1 MLCRLRILVVAAL
14 AAVMLVAG
22 AASIQ
27 AQTVTPC
34 MGGCDTSAM
43 PTAYDPAA
51 MWATYGYPQFSGGV
65 WWYNVDGQWWYTC
78 DYDGLRHL
86 CPSDY

>member
-1 MLCRLRILVVAAL
+1 MVASLSMMFLKLREGTKVKRSNMPRLRILIVAVL

-34 MGGCDTSAM
+34 MGGCYASAM

-51 MWATYGYPQFSGGV
+51 MWAAYGYPHFSGRV
-65 WWYNVDGQWWYTC
+65 W
-78 DYDGLRHL
+78 
-86 CPSDY
+86 